1 MRELI
6 QRIGEMENCKVLPPS
21 GIPDMDIPDDLKEFY
36 SLCGGVIL
44 FEASDYCFKIST
56 PAELIPANPSILPE
70 GYEQDIPKDDISN
83 DFYIIARNG
92 PEQAISI
99 NLGDSQFGYCYDSF
113 WDLHATSDSTII
125 AYSFTSLLNSLV
137 KNKGSYLYW
146 LNSNFVSLGYLYD

>member
-21 GIPDMDIPDDLKEFY
+21 GIPDIDIPSDLKEFY

-44 FEASDYCFKIST
+44 FETCDYWFKISS
-56 PAELIPANPSILPE
+56 PEELIPANPYLLPE
-70 GYEQDIPKDDISN
+70 EYEKDIPKDDISN
-83 DFYIIARNG
+83 NFYIIARNG

-113 WDLHATSDSTII
+113 WELHATSESSII
-125 AYSFTSLLNSLV
+125 AYSFTFLLNSLI
-137 KNKGSYLYW
+137 KSKGSYPYW
-146 LNSNFVSLGYLYD
+146 LNSNFVSLGHLYN